1 MQRHLLFF
9 PAFKEEF
16 ADDTAFYQFTI
27 YYVYASDSQ
36 PDTLLLISELQ
47 IHAPDP
53 R

>member
-1 MQRHLLFF
+1 MQRYLPFFLL
-9 PAFKEEF
+9 KEEL

-27 YYVYASDSQ
+27 YYVYDSDSQ

>member
-9 PAFKEEF
+9 PALKKSLQMTPHFINSLF
-16 ADDTAFYQFTI
+16 IMYML
-27 YYVYASDSQ
+27 SDSQ
-36 PDTLLLISELQ
+36 TDTLLLISELQ